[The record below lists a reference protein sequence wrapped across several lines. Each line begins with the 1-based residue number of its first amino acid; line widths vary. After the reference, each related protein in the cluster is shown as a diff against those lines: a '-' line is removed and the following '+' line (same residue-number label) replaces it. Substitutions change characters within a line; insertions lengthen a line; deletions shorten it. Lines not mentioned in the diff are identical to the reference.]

1 MKPNPSTPDQPD
13 SPNDWEAIARYLA
26 GESSPAESERIAL
39 WLAENPSDANV
50 VAALDKAMASL
61 ALREAADV
69 DVESALQRVAVR
81 RDAPESLV
89 KPQSQRRRPTR
100 RIAQTTTSPWRL
112 VSLLAAAAVI
122 ILAARTVLQRN
133 SGAKPSPAE
142 IAGGGSRTFTTPVGK
157 RDSLRLVDGGRV
169 ILGPASQLIV
179 AANYGQRVREVE
191 LHGEAYFDVVHDT
204 TRPFVVHAGAA
215 TIRDIGTAFA
225 VRNDSGAP
233 VQVVVTSGSVALRS
247 GSSNDS
253 GAVLAAGDVGVV
265 RPDGRVSA
273 QHEASTSLY
282 LAWMRDSLVFREAPI
297 AEVSADLR
305 RWYGIVL
312 RVDDSSMARRHLTMT
327 FAGDPLD
334 RVLRVIGLELGAD
347 VEHRGDSAIIRRPRT
362 Q

>member
-13 SPNDWEAIARYLA
+13 APHDWEAIARYLA
-26 GESSPAESERIAL
+26 GESSPDESERIAL
-39 WLAENPSDANV
+39 WLAEHPSDANV

-69 DVESALQRVAVR
+69 DVESALQKVVAR
-81 RDAPESLV
+81 RDAPESLIRR
-89 KPQSQRRRPTR
+89 QSHRRRPSR
-100 RIAQTTTSPWRL
+100 RIRQTTTSSWRL
-112 VSLLAAAAVI
+112 VTWLAAAAVI
-122 ILAARTVLQRN
+122 LLAARTVLQRN
-133 SGAKPSPAE
+133 SGANPSPAA
-142 IAGGGSRTFTTPVGK
+142 IPGGGSRTFTTAVGK
-157 RDSLRLVDGGRV
+157 RDSLRLADGGRV

-204 TRPFVVHAGAA
+204 THPFVVHAGAA
-215 TIRDIGTAFA
+215 TIRDIGTTFA
-225 VRNDSGAP
+225 ARNDSGAP
-233 VQVVVTSGSVALRS
+233 VQVVVTTGSVALRS
-247 GSSNDS
+247 GSDS

-265 RPDGRVSA
+265 RADGRVSA
-273 QHEASTSLY
+273 QHEASTSPY

-297 AEVSADLR
+297 AEVSGDLR

-312 RVDDSSMARRHLTMT
+312 RVDDSSLARRHLTMT